1 MKCQTSQTGTLI
13 YCCSKYEIVH
23 YHFGKKLGSFI
34 KEFSVHLPYQAVLLL
49 GIYPQMSTYTLEGE
63 CSQQLYSE

>member
-34 KEFSVHLPYQAVLLL
+34 KEFSVYLPYQAVLLL
-49 GIYPQMSTYTLEGE
+49 GIYPQMST
-63 CSQQLYSE
+63 